1 MKYEVVY
8 IFALGNVKT
17 SKQLTFEL
25 AKNCCFIVCLYF
37 IRKKPRQISL
47 ICQVAK
53 QRSIA

>member
-25 AKNCCFIVCLYF
+25 AKNLFYRMLIFYQ
-37 IRKKPRQISL
+37 KK
-47 ICQVAK
+47 A
-53 QRSIA
+53 